1 MKVLLVSPATPD
13 TFWSYKHILR
23 FVARKA
29 AFPPLGLLTV
39 AALLP
44 REWELKV
51 VDLDVCRLTDSDLDW
66 ADYVLISAM
75 LIHEKS
81 VREIAAR
88 CASLGKP
95 VIAGGPLFTTSPER
109 FPEIPHLVVGEA
121 EELMPE
127 LCRHML
133 AGTVRP
139 EYRCG
144 ERPALAK
151 TPLPRWD
158 LIDFRDYATMSVQYS
173 RGCPFNCEFCDI
185 VEMYGRV
192 PRVKTTAQMIGEL
205 DVLVDA
211 GWRGSVFIVDDNF
224 IGHKQRAKDLL
235 RAIIGWR
242 QRRGVNLAFTTEAS
256 LNLVDDPDLLDL
268 LVQAGVKKVFIGLE
282 TPQESS
288 LTECAKTQNTC
299 RDLVAAVKTIQSAG
313 IEVLGGFILGFDS
326 DSGSIFER
334 QRRFIQESGVVTA
347 MVGLLTALP
356 HTRLFARLKEEG
368 RILGESTGNNM
379 EAFLNFVPKL
389 DRKVLVEG
397 YRSLVQNLY
406 SPKVYYA
413 RALTFLRQ
421 YRSRGPR
428 APVEWRDVRAF
439 FHSLWTMGVWTRG
452 RREYWKF
459 MLRSLLFHPRKFVE
473 AATLAILGH
482 HFRMVAARL

>member
-1 MKVLLVSPATPD
+1 MKILLVSPATPD
-13 TFWSYKHILR
+13 TFWSYKHVLP
-23 FVARKA
+23 FVAKKA

-39 AALLP
+39 AGLLP

-51 VDLDVCRLTDSDLDW
+51 VDLDVRRLVDADILW
-66 ADYVLISAM
+66 ADYVLLSAM
-75 LIHEKS
+75 MVHEKS

-88 CASLGKP
+88 CGELGKP
-95 VIAGGPLFTTSPER
+95 MVAGGPLFTTSPER
-109 FPEIPHLVVGEA
+109 FAEIPHLVVGEA
-121 EELMPE
+121 EELME
-127 LCRHML
+127 QLCGDML

-144 ERPALAK
+144 ERPDLSI

-158 LIDFRDYATMSVQYS
+158 LIDFGDYATMSVQYS
-173 RGCPFNCEFCDI
+173 RGCPFQCEFCDI

-192 PRVKTTAQMIGEL
+192 PRVKSTAQMLGEL

-224 IGHKQRAKDLL
+224 IGHKTKAKELL
-235 RAIIGWR
+235 RAIIAWR
-242 QRRGVNLAFTTEAS
+242 LRRGVNLAFTTEAS
-256 LNLVDDPDLLDL
+256 LNLVDDPELLDL

-288 LTECAKTQNTC
+288 LAECAKLQNAS
-299 RDLVAAVKTIQSAG
+299 RDLVAAVKTIQAAG
-313 IEVLGGFILGFDS
+313 IEVLGGFILGFDH
-326 DSGSIFER
+326 DSGTIFER
-334 QRRFIQESGVVTA
+334 QLRFIQESGVVTA

-368 RILGESTGNNM
+368 RILGESTGNNV

-389 DRKVLVEG
+389 DRTVLVDG
-397 YRSLVQNLY
+397 YRSLVKHLY
-406 SPKVYYA
+406 SPQVYYA

-428 APVEWRDVRAF
+428 APVCWNDVRAL
-439 FHSLWTMGVWTRG
+439 FHSVWTMGVRTRG

-459 MLRSLLFHPRKFVE
+459 MARSLLFHPRKFVQ

-482 HFRMVAARL
+482 HFRIVAGRL